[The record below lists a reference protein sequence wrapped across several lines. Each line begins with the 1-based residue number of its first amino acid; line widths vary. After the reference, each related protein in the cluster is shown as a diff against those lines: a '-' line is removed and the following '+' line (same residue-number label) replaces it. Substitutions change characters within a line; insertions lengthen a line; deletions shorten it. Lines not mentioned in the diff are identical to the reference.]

1 MAVPFAA
8 LASTGLGLLGI
19 GNQLSNQA
27 QQQENFNEQMKFARY
42 QYEDSKRYNS
52 MSEQVKRMRAAGIN
66 PALAISSGQLGTSS
80 SMASQPSAP
89 NFDSLP
95 VGDIMQGASS
105 LLGVGS
111 LNRLNTAKAVGEETD
126 NQTRMLKN
134 GLTLMEMM
142 ERVRNLS
149 YLNKKDKFLLD
160 KLPDTW
166 LADYNH
172 KVFQTNLFD
181 AQARNQEQQN
191 NLTSELVD
199 QAKFKTQKQQELFS
213 KEMAEADSRIFNNY
227 MSARAAGLSAEA
239 AMQQARTAMWN
250 FFTGFDGMYL
260 PESQRK
266 EFIEQKL
273 RLLRAQGDMFKPEK
287 WANILGSLGAGVLTG
302 FGVGKFFK
310 GFKAA
315 KHIKGFH

>member
-1 MAVPFAA
+1 MALPLGSIVSA
-8 LASTGLGLLGI
+8 GLGLLGI
-19 GNQLSNQA
+19 GNQLSNQS
-27 QQQENFNEQMKFARY
+27 QQQQNFEEQMRFARY

-52 MSEQVKRMRAAGIN
+52 MPEQVKRMRAAGIN
-66 PALAISSGQLGTSS
+66 PALAVSSGQLGTSS

-111 LNRLNTAKAVGEETD
+111 LNRLNMAKAAGEEAD
-126 NQTRMLKN
+126 NETRRLKN

-142 ERVRNLS
+142 EKVRNLS

-166 LADYNH
+166 LADYNN
-172 KVFQTNLFD
+172 KTFQTALYD
-181 AQARNQEQQN
+181 AEARNQEQQN
-191 NLTSELVD
+191 NLTQELIA
-199 QAKFKTQKQQELFS
+199 QAKFKTDKQQELFN
-213 KEMAEADSRIFNNY
+213 KDMAEADSRIFNNY
-227 MSARAAGLSAEA
+227 MSARAAGISADA

-260 PESQRK
+260 PENQRE
-266 EFIEQKL
+266 EFIDQKL
-273 RLLRAQGDMFKPEK
+273 RLLKAQVDMFKPEK

-302 FGVGKFFK
+302 FGLGKFFK

-315 KHIKGFH
+315 KKITGFH